1 MKIYFSGNQNANYI
15 WQKRFNEIIRILSQ
29 ASVLVISNLQ
39 SNDGIFKSENES
51 ASQQNEILLKKVD
64 GVIIEGTQPTFENGH
79 LIALALAHQKP
90 ILYLSEKD
98 KPIDKNLL
106 LLGKEKK
113 ITKLLKLENYTS
125 QNLEKKIL
133 EFLQIIEQREGK
145 EAPSIKFTLRIT
157 SKIERYLQWK
167 TKSSKLS
174 KADFLRR
181 KIEKLIEE
189 DEGFQKYI
197 QKNNE

>member
-29 ASVLVISNLQ
+29 AGVLVISNLQ
-39 SNDGIFKSENES
+39 SNDDIFKSESEP
-51 ASQQNEILLKKVD
+51 AGQQNEILLKKVD

-106 LLGKEKK
+106 LLRKERK
-113 ITKLLKLENYTS
+113 ITSLLKLENYTS
-125 QNLEKKIL
+125 QSLEKKIL
-133 EFLQIIEQREGK
+133 EFLQIIEQGVGK
-145 EAPSIKFTLRIT
+145 EAPNIKFTLRIN
-157 SKIERYLQWK
+157 SKIERYMQWK
-167 TKSSKLS
+167 AHNSKLS
-174 KADFLRR
+174 KADFLRL
-181 KIEKLIEE
+181 KIEELIDQ
-189 DEGFQKYI
+189 DENYQKYI
-197 QKNNE
+197 GKKE